1 MDIVLLRDIEK
12 KTMESLKDF
21 QCATV
26 ERVDE
31 LFRNG
36 QNRVLVADEVGMGK
50 TLIARGV
57 ISKTSIIQCEAD
69 DDLFKIVYICS
80 NQVIAKQNIQK
91 LDRFLLFP
99 GLRRRLF
106 PARRGLY
113 RRADRT
119 GYLRLPLRP
128 LVLADGKGQRL

>member
-1 MDIVLLRDIEK
+1 MDINLLRDIEK
-12 KTMESLKDF
+12 TTMESLKDF

-36 QNRVLVADEVGMGK
+36 QNRVLVADEVGLGK

-57 ISKTSIIQCEAD
+57 ISKTSIIQCEAE

-91 LDRFLLFP
+91 LDVFNIRP
-99 GLRRRLF
+99 EEG
-106 PARRGLY
+106 
-113 RRADRT
+113 AD
-119 GYLRLPLRP
+119 GPLRHP
-128 LVLADGKGQRL
+128 HERQRLQGL